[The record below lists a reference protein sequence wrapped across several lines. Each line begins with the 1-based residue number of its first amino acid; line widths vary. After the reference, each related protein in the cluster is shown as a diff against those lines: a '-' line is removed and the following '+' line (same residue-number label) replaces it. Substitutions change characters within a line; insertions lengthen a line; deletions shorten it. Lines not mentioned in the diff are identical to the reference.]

1 MIYEK
6 AHAKINLVLDVD
18 KKRDDGFH
26 DLNMIMI
33 PLDLHDQLTF
43 KLSDEVILSSNIE
56 IKNNVVLKTVCL
68 IKEKYSIEQG
78 VEINLVKHIPVGA
91 GLAGGSADI
100 AATIRG
106 LNQLWNLK
114 LGKKEMEDIA
124 LSLGSD
130 TLFCLYEK
138 PAYVYG
144 RGEFIEFLEKPDI
157 ENIYLFYPKIEVS
170 TALVF
175 EHHQINKSNDFSK
188 LLDYY
193 KNGRWDLFYK
203 NAYNDLI
210 KTTFLCYPQLSIVYE
225 ALKNIDPMIQMSGSG
240 STFFSINSKLNL
252 SKILKN
258 TKKMGIK
265 TLKTG
270 IKT

>member
-6 AHAKINLVLDVD
+6 AHAKINLVLDVG

-33 PLDLHDQLTF
+33 PLDLHDHLTF
-43 KLSDEVILSSNIE
+43 KLSDEVVLSSNLE
-56 IKNNVVLKTVCL
+56 IKNNLVLKTVYL
-68 IKEKYSIEQG
+68 IKEKYKIEQG

-106 LNQLWNLK
+106 LNRLWKLK
-114 LGKKEMEDIA
+114 LEKKEMEEIA
-124 LSLGSD
+124 LILGSD

-144 RGEFIEFLEKPDI
+144 RGENIEFLDKPALK
-157 ENIYLFYPKIEVS
+157 NIYLFYPDIEVS

-175 EHHQINKSNDFSK
+175 KNHQVNQQHNFST
-188 LLDYY
+188 LLDDY
-193 KNGRWDLFYK
+193 KNQRWDLFYK

-210 KTTFLCYPQLSIVYE
+210 KTTFLCYPQLTIVYE

-258 TKKMGIK
+258 TKKMGVK